1 MELKTDRQIASCKNL
16 GSHTVG
22 MKRLYLNIYENNDGL
37 RKRWRARVTINGC
50 RQWIEIG
57 QYPEVSLKLAKQK
70 TEALV
75 VDIRNGIHPSIKKSN
90 AKKAVVEQAKK
101 IEKEGKSFRSVAAE
115 YISIR
120 SKMWAEDSKS
130 HTQWPNTLR
139 DHAMAY
145 IGDKVINEITP
156 DDVFKLLDKIWS
168 SNNETAR
175 RVQKR
180 IEAIINYGI
189 SEGYSDKANPAN
201 YEVFLSH
208 RLFHNK
214 EKEPHAALN
223 YEDLKKFSDDL
234 HKYEADSYDCAEL
247 ILHTQVRSKDA
258 RSAKWDDFN
267 IDEGYWDA
275 WLHKPKKRHRIP
287 LTKPVIRMLTKRL
300 QKSDIVSE
308 YVFPGSGDRSYISGN
323 AVKKSIDNLHYKS
336 IEGKS
341 ITLHGFRSTFADW
354 VAENNEEEDA
364 VAQMQLGHKLK
375 DKTKA
380 AYFRGPLFTR
390 RVKLMERYS
399 NYIEGTYQVQEAA

>member
-1 MELKTDRQIASCKNL
+1 MELKTDRQIAACKDSGDYQVGVDNL
-16 GSHTVG
+16 H
-22 MKRLYLNIYENNDGL
+22 LNIYLTKKGAQ
-37 RKRWRARVTINGC
+37 KRWRVRTNVNGK
-50 RQWIEIG
+50 RQKFTLG
-57 QYPEVSLKLAKQK
+57 YYPEMSKKQARDARNRLFSELAEGK
-70 TEALV
+70 
-75 VDIRNGIHPSIKKSN
+75 HPSVEKSN
-90 AKKAVVEQAKK
+90 AKKAVVEQAEK
-101 IEKEGKSFRSVAAE
+101 IEKEGKSFRAVAAE